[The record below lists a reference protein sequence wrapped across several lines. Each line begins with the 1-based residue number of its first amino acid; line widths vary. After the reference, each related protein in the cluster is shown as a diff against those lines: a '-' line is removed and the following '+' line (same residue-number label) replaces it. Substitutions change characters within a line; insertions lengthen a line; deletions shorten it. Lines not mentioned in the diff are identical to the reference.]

1 MISIEI
7 MRERLYSAVVCDALD
22 AVGRRHQSPRVA
34 LRPLTSEEVLVGR
47 AKTTLWAE
55 MFHTDPKP
63 YELELLAVDSA
74 QPNDVLI
81 AAAGGSMRSGLW
93 GELLSTAARRS
104 GCVGAIVDGAVR
116 DVRQMTAMQFPV
128 WARGTSVY
136 DSRDRHR
143 VIDVDVAAE
152 IDGVTIEPGDL
163 VFADVDGVVVVPR
176 DVEDEVIQRAW
187 EKVQA
192 ENVVRD
198 SIRSGMTA
206 TEAFDRYGVL

>member
-1 MISIEI
+1 M
-7 MRERLYSAVVCDALD
+7 
-22 AVGRRHQSPRVA
+22 
-34 LRPLTSEEVLVGR
+34 
-47 AKTTLWAE
+47 
-55 MFHTDPKP
+55 
-63 YELELLAVDSA
+63 
-74 QPNDVLI
+74 
-81 AAAGGSMRSGLW
+81 
-93 GELLSTAARRS
+93 
-104 GCVGAIVDGAVR
+104 DGAVR

-143 VIDVDVAAE
+143 VIDVDVE
-152 IDGVTIEPGDL
+152 VDIDGVTIEPGDL

-176 DVEDEVIQRAW
+176 DVEGEVIQRAW